1 MSNSP
6 LLKLPESGTTGETA
20 CPTTDDQ
27 YLTKLPG
34 LLPWAAN
41 RISRRRQKH
50 SKGAVLLE
58 TGLVFVIFA
67 FMLMGA
73 FDFAQF
79 LFIHQAL
86 VDRARTAARWGA
98 LSDPTNTSA
107 IQNMVLYNQI
117 TAPSGATSGIFGL
130 TLDMVKVTTQDVSS
144 SANYRLV
151 VLITNYPYLMI
162 SPIAA
167 GTYNGPNITI
177 SFPIGAT
184 S

>member
-1 MSNSP
+1 MR
-6 LLKLPESGTTGETA
+6 
-20 CPTTDDQ
+20 
-27 YLTKLPG
+27 
-34 LLPWAAN
+34 N
-41 RISRRRQKH
+41 RISQRRQKG
-50 SKGAVLLE
+50 SKGAVFIE

-86 VDRARTAARWGA
+86 VDRARSAARWGA

-107 IQNMVLYNQI
+107 IQNMVLYNQT
-117 TAPSGATSGIFGL
+117 TAPSGVTSGIFGL
-130 TLDMVKVTTQDVSS
+130 TSSMVQVATQDTSS
-144 SANYRLV
+144 SDNYRLT
-151 VLITNYPYLMI
+151 VLITNYPYQMI
-162 SPIAA
+162 SPIIG

-177 SFPIGAT
+177 SFPLGRT

>member
-1 MSNSP
+1 MR
-6 LLKLPESGTTGETA
+6 
-20 CPTTDDQ
+20 
-27 YLTKLPG
+27 
-34 LLPWAAN
+34 N
-41 RISRRRQKH
+41 RISQRRLKL
-50 SKGAVLLE
+50 SKGAVFLE

-98 LSDPTNTSA
+98 LSDPTNTLA
-107 IQNMVLYNQI
+107 IQNMVLYNQT
-117 TAPSGATSGIFGL
+117 TAPTGATSGLFGL
-130 TLDMVKVTTQDVSS
+130 TSAMVQVSTQDVAT
-144 SANYRLV
+144 SADYRLIV
-151 VLITNYPYLMI
+151 SITNYPYQMI

>member
-1 MSNSP
+1 MR
-6 LLKLPESGTTGETA
+6 
-20 CPTTDDQ
+20 
-27 YLTKLPG
+27 
-34 LLPWAAN
+34 N
-41 RISRRRQKH
+41 RISQRRQKQ
-50 SKGAVLLE
+50 SKGAVFLE

-86 VDRARTAARWGA
+86 VDRARSAARWGA

-107 IQNMVLYNQI
+107 IQNMVLYNQ
-117 TAPSGATSGIFGL
+117 TTPPVGATSGIFGL
-130 TLDMVKVTTQDVSS
+130 TSSMVQVATQDTSS
-144 SANYRLV
+144 SDNYRLT
-151 VLITNYPYLMI
+151 VLITNYPYQMI
-162 SPIAA
+162 SPIIG

-177 SFPIGAT
+177 SFPLGRT

>member
-1 MSNSP
+1 MP
-6 LLKLPESGTTGETA
+6 
-20 CPTTDDQ
+20 
-27 YLTKLPG
+27 
-34 LLPWAAN
+34 N
-41 RISRRRQKH
+41 RISQRRQKH
-50 SKGAVLLE
+50 SKGAVFLE

-86 VDRARTAARWGA
+86 VDRARSAARWGA

-107 IQNMVLYNQI
+107 IQNMVLYNQT
-117 TAPSGATSGIFGL
+117 TAPSGVSSGIFGL
-130 TLDMVKVTTQDVSS
+130 TSSMVQVSTQDTSS
-144 SANYRLV
+144 SDNYRLT
-151 VLITNYPYLMI
+151 VLITNYPYQMI
-162 SPIAA
+162 SPIIG

-177 SFPIGAT
+177 SFPLGRI